1 MTNRPREIQTQPLKP
16 TMKKRIRSIVLYS
29 SLTAVLLFVFP
40 GCGSTRTEEGV
51 TIEKKSGNPLKF
63 W

>member
-1 MTNRPREIQTQPLKP
+1 MTNRPREIQTHPLKP
-16 TMKKRIRSIVLYS
+16 IMKKHIRSVVLYS
-29 SLTAVLLFVFP
+29 FLTAILLSVFP
-40 GCGSTRTEEGV
+40 GCNSTRTEEGV